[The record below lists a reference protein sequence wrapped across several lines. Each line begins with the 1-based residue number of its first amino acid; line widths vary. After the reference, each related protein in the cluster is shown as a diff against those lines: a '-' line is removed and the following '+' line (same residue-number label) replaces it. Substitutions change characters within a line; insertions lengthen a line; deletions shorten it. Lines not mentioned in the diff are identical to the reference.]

1 MDTTNLAKPIFT
13 YFSFRQGAML
23 SFFTSIWPF
32 WNKQR
37 HELLYML
44 FAKWIFQLIAS
55 PIRLSYYQYGPLE
68 WLWRSLSY
76 LKKQPFLLTSKTN
89 Q

>member
-1 MDTTNLAKPIFT
+1 MDTTNLVKPIST

-32 WNKQR
+32 WNEQR
-37 HELLYML
+37 HELLYIV
-44 FAKWIFQLIAS
+44 FAKWIFQLIVS
-55 PIRLSYYQYGPLE
+55 PIWLTYCQYGPLE

-76 LKKQPFLLTSKTN
+76 LKKQPFVLTSKTN